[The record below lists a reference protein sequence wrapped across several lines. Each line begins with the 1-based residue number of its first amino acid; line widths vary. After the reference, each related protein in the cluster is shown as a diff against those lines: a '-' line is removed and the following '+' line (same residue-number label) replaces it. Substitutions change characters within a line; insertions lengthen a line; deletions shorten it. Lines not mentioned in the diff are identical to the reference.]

1 MILRFRELGGVERIG
16 DAQRFPLEEDERVR
30 LSALVDAHLTP
41 ARGSF
46 DALVRVDFVHDAPEE
61 ALHLGAGLDEARTE
75 AEVVTRKFLP
85 FAPLV
90 FVFLSDGE
98 DDGQHGGLRRD
109 GFFGDRF
116 FRRGFFGDGFLC
128 RGLFRDGLLDGSG
141 RGFFGGFGES
151 LRRGFFRGVGGFL
164 LLDEQDDVCHRER
177 GAGDAQRDDRAHL
190 PDGNGEQGERGKRE
204 SVQPRIPFSAL
215 FSGGF
220 RGGGFFR
227 GGFFFAA
234 GGGVAARGAAR
245 GRAFGSGSAAALFAA
260 HERHC
265 QKDEFDDEQSAE
277 RCDQPDHRID
287 GFFEHPGEQELI
299 RAARCPFVVVCIF
312 EINVRGARADARGDD
327 GDVAAVYRYRDAG
340 NTHRDGIE
348 TGERERHDL
357 AGEIFGARALSALA
371 EGGRRELH
379 AAYGELHRRAAAE
392 AVLRFR
398 DGYGERVAARFDG
411 SRAAVPDRAAVRRA
425 AVQIAD
431 FAAERAGNLG
441 NVCGAAVRPAR
452 QRDGRGDRRL
462 RNGIGAGNER
472 DVKVFRAA
480 HLRRD
485 GVCAGIRARLARE
498 RDGDVLPVGFAFEDI
513 GQRRFR
519 FAVDGLFVFRGDRDR
534 RLVHHD
540 DRLRVRKQIV
550 RVVIRDRERVPA
562 FAPVAE
568 FAVLT
573 FADGEVYL
581 LSADVRVVRFDR
593 RLGSAVLHCAVVGV
607 FGDLPDDLHAARRH
621 REVRRERVSAFAA
634 FKYIVGA
641 VRREYRLHR
650 LFLHDVCT
658 AFADREGDRNAVCA
672 DGKFARYREA
682 ADAAVVYEGAA
693 CKGHAAHVVGAL
705 PYHERDRAG
714 VQRIVVFRSFRI
726 RADIVAARSRGR
738 FMRPQRAVRRP
749 FVAADRHLFAF
760 VGDEPELRR
769 VLNGNAAGGCAP
781 VRDVQVFRC
790 EGAEHGFFRGCALY
804 RPDER
809 EGIRAAVFPAVIV
822 VCIRRERDGDFVA
835 ACLCFR
841 NFRCGVKACVPL
853 YRAVDLRGVRRAVV
867 DRSCRRE
874 YVCAQLHARHHIALA
889 DGGSDVI
896 VAAFRHRDRDGVGA
910 RLHIRRYLRIA
921 VRRAVVCRARVGE
934 HEVRQ
939 DVFGEGVYAGNNAF
953 DVLRG
958 DARRA
963 RSAHAAVHDAF
974 GHGDLVYRDRGGG
987 DDKFAGHDIGDG
999 EVCKRV
1005 VIARGEGD
1013 GVRSRVHRLLFN
1025 DEGDAVPAVFER
1037 EVCDVCIV
1045 CGDEVIGACLGGK
1058 LRCLPGVNGTLIADG
1073 DGHLHLVDV
1082 VGFGCAFRSAERV
1095 VAAAAIALGEA
1106 RDGEGIAALAVIG
1119 ESHFFQSEGN
1129 HAAVDRL
1136 VPCEDGSALIF
1147 SVEGEVLLLRPAD
1160 VRNSERGD
1168 ADGCGNLCAPRAV
1181 FKDIVGACRGEG
1193 DGDGLLPVG
1202 DVRRAAAVL
1211 RGDDVAVKPLG
1222 ERARISRVLQLPVV
1236 GIGVLCLIEL
1246 YAAHVVGGF
1255 GDLPD
1260 ERDIRYAIRPAVI
1273 VRVFEVELKGISSD
1287 ALCRHGGIS
1296 VYDAVA
1302 RRHLGNAHREVIE
1315 AAEHLIIEAPIGK
1328 ACRAV
1333 NGGHS
1338 LRAAAAQRGKGER
1351 LLVDL
1356 PRKLHGVGA
1365 ALVRPHEV
1373 ERVGKGYGSG
1383 VIARVDGAVAGDRHQ
1398 SDRPEGGIVKFDL
1411 PEKPFGSIGA
1421 RGAAFVGKTPII
1433 ALHGLLHFF
1442 RIDGELG
1449 IARVCTVARFALHE
1463 RADDIPPRVRRTD
1476 GHREGKVAVRPFSPI
1491 SIGVG
1496 NAFGGVVEEG
1506 IRNDDDRRAAVCR
1519 ALVYREGD
1527 GVSVRPAAVRYGN
1540 GDVVHVGIDGEG
1552 DPAQIR
1558 VGERARPRIVGGVD
1572 QLDIHIVIADLAGL
1586 GNGSPRLVEIEAGG
1600 RVVEAHEQRI
1610 VTANEVFGLLFVVE
1624 GDARVLPGDIEQV
1637 LCYHDR
1643 VDAFDARIIVFGIGD
1658 GRLHIVSAGGGRRV
1672 EEGCGGIYLVKAI
1685 LIGVVGI
1692 LHVAEGGTRLAGRGK
1707 EGIIYAEIV
1716 SLILPACVRVFLLP
1730 AVWRAL
1736 DGDFKGT
1743 VSGLVVGRRDHE
1755 VDGVDAFF
1763 GAVPILDVG
1772 EADDGFTFGEVALP
1786 FFARHDGEQP
1796 LRRVAFAPCT
1806 RKQLCFALMHAVG
1819 AEIMGLAVIFDGEAF
1834 FLLYRDLCDGDDKF
1848 IAARAAKGIVAV
1860 FVEDKCGV
1868 CLGKGDDHIVGARIG
1883 GNDARAHRGERAVFL
1898 FPIGVHPFERVIVD
1912 RIRSDGERGRIV
1924 LAVRRARVSDAVCRY
1939 GNFEVALR
1947 DGEGAARTCKE
1958 GYDIARG
1965 ENAAVYGVDRI
1976 VEQPVAARGDGGDP
1990 RRVAADVARAACIG
2004 EDGKVDIVAF
2014 HELQGR
2020 VAVGVA
2026 RILPGQ
2032 AGGRIAVSARA
2043 VSRGNGDCAAVDVI
2057 GMLPQAFFGKGVV
2070 AGGCVAFAKARDRE
2084 GVARREVVGK
2094 VDVAEHQPY
2103 GLACAERRIFCIHA
2117 ALLIFAVVGE
2127 TLLRR
2132 PDDGD
2137 GSCAVF
2143 IGLPEHARR
2152 DVDRRRKAVA
2162 RRRFVVG
2169 ACDHKLCPPCA
2180 AVGDVR
2186 DTRHKV
2192 TFRTGNFAVRTVL
2205 DGEDE
2210 AVIRV
2215 VVYDNFYAVFASTDQ
2230 VCANQL
2236 DNERLISERG
2246 GIRVVEADGRRP
2258 AVCCLCNGVFG
2269 AECSAELIVAALF
2282 GISKCKRDGVVA
2294 GGLRGDGRIAVF
2306 IARFPCCG
2314 VDGAVPA
2321 LVLQFVRDHIAAGAS
2336 VDFGGIALLRAVVN
2350 IAVVRGR
2357 NGCPDRAAYDL
2368 VDTVAVNRIIVAV
2381 VSVLPD
2387 EGDVIIA
2394 AQRSGDG
2401 ADDMIGTDID
2411 GFFAVFKIEGEDLRH
2426 RCTVF
2431 LEDIVGAFANERVPR
2446 QLVKR
2451 VAVDRLPIDDA
2462 DGDGA
2467 RGDGEAVVEGRIVDG
2482 IIAED
2487 GARQRHGNIVAADGA
2502 ARAAR
2507 RVADCRKY
2515 GRVCGEKIF
2524 LCIAILPAGGG
2535 VSLPD
2540 DGARLGAVDGG
2551 SLVGREGEGRL
2562 RDGIVRLYR
2571 AAAVRRA
2578 IVGVADGRFD
2588 GVGVDVDGMSPCAV
2602 IGIGQGE
2609 ILVIEDA
2616 FKGDGRILR
2625 LAVDRGIVAPQRVGE
2640 LFRDD
2645 GVCVA
2650 LLSVKGVIPH
2660 IRAVRKGDD
2669 DVVGAHVDGLRLPH

>member
-1 MILRFRELGGVERIG
+1 MILRFRELGGVERVG

-46 DALVRVDFVHDAPEE
+46 DALVRVDLVHDAPEE
-61 ALHLGAGLDEARTE
+61 ALYLGAGLDKARTE

-164 LLDEQDDVCHRER
+164 LFDEQDDVCHRER

-227 GGFFFAA
+227 GVFSFAA

-265 QKDEFDDEQSAE
+265 QQDEFDDEQSAE

-327 GDVAAVYRYRDAG
+327 GDIAAVYRYRDAG
-340 NTHRDGIE
+340 NAHRDGIE

-462 RNGIGAGNER
+462 RDGIGAGNER

-607 FGDLPDDLHAARRH
+607 FGDLPDDLHAVRRH

-650 LFLHDVCT
+650 LSLHDVCT
-658 AFADREGDRNAVCA
+658 AFADREGDGNAVCA

-682 ADAAVVYEGAA
+682 ADAAVVYEGAV

-705 PYHERDRAG
+705 PYHERDRLG

-738 FMRPQRAVRRP
+738 FIRPQRAVRRP

-769 VLNGNAAGGCAP
+769 VLNGNAARRFAP
-781 VRDVQVFRC
+781 IRDVQVFRC

-841 NFRCGVKACVPL
+841 NFRRGVQPCVPL
-853 YRAVDLRGVRRAVV
+853 SRAGDLRGVRRAVV
-867 DRSCRRE
+867 DRPCRRE
-874 YVCAQLHARHHIALA
+874 YVCAQLHTRHHIALA

-953 DVLRG
+953 DVFRG

-974 GHGDLVYRDRGGG
+974 GHGDLVNRDRGGG

-1005 VIARGEGD
+1005 VIARSEGD

-1025 DEGDAVPAVFER
+1025 GEGDAVPAVFER

-1082 VGFGCAFRSAERV
+1082 VSFGCAFRRAERV
-1095 VAAAAIALGEA
+1095 VAVAVIGRGEA
-1106 RDGEGIAALAVIG
+1106 RDGEGIAFRGVIG
-1119 ESHFFQSEGN
+1119 EICLVQREGDPSP
-1129 HAAVDRL
+1129 ADGFVL
-1136 VPCEDGSALIF
+1136 GGDGSALIF
-1147 SVEGEVLLLRPAD
+1147 SVEGEVLLLRPD
-1160 VRNSERGD
+1160 DLFDLVRQDFDRCGEFIRPVGEGIVFARRREDGGDGLLAVGNVRG
-1168 ADGCGNLCAPRAV
+1168 AAAV
-1181 FKDIVGACRGEG
+1181 G
-1193 DGDGLLPVG
+1193 DGDGDAVEPDGKVADDGRTLL
-1202 DVRRAAAVL
+1202 
-1211 RGDDVAVKPLG
+1211 
-1222 ERARISRVLQLPVV
+1222 LPVV
-1236 GIGVLCLIEL
+1236 GKFVRRPFKQH
-1246 YAAHVVGGF
+1246 AAHVVRGGRDRPDKF
-1255 GDLPD
+1255 DGRLPRALPFVVVRIFQPDD
-1260 ERDIRYAIRPAVI
+1260 E
-1273 VRVFEVELKGISSD
+1273 GIGAD
-1287 ALCRHGGIS
+1287 AARRHGGLA

-1302 RRHLGNAHREVIE
+1302 DRADHLFDAHRNCVEAREHAVIE
-1315 AAEHLIIEAPIGK
+1315 ALRFKP
-1328 ACRAV
+1328 RLAV
-1333 NGGHS
+1333 DGGRGLH
-1338 LRAAAAQRGKGER
+1338 AARAQRGEIER
-1351 LLVDL
+1351 LFKDR
-1356 PRKLHGVGA
+1356 PGKFYGIGA

-1373 ERVGKGYGSG
+1373 ERVCKGYGSG
-1383 VIARVDGAVAGDRHQ
+1383 VIARVDGAVA
-1398 SDRPEGGIVKFDL
+1398 
-1411 PEKPFGSIGA
+1411 
-1421 RGAAFVGKTPII
+1421 
-1433 ALHGLLHFF
+1433 
-1442 RIDGELG
+1442 
-1449 IARVCTVARFALHE
+1449 
-1463 RADDIPPRVRRTD
+1463 
-1476 GHREGKVAVRPFSPI
+1476 
-1491 SIGVG
+1491 
-1496 NAFGGVVEEG
+1496 
-1506 IRNDDDRRAAVCR
+1506 
-1519 ALVYREGD
+1519 
-1527 GVSVRPAAVRYGN
+1527 
-1540 GDVVHVGIDGEG
+1540 
-1552 DPAQIR
+1552 
-1558 VGERARPRIVGGVD
+1558 
-1572 QLDIHIVIADLAGL
+1572 
-1586 GNGSPRLVEIEAGG
+1586 
-1600 RVVEAHEQRI
+1600 
-1610 VTANEVFGLLFVVE
+1610 
-1624 GDARVLPGDIEQV
+1624 
-1637 LCYHDR
+1637 
-1643 VDAFDARIIVFGIGD
+1643 
-1658 GRLHIVSAGGGRRV
+1658 
-1672 EEGCGGIYLVKAI
+1672 
-1685 LIGVVGI
+1685 
-1692 LHVAEGGTRLAGRGK
+1692 
-1707 EGIIYAEIV
+1707 
-1716 SLILPACVRVFLLP
+1716 
-1730 AVWRAL
+1730 
-1736 DGDFKGT
+1736 
-1743 VSGLVVGRRDHE
+1743 
-1755 VDGVDAFF
+1755 
-1763 GAVPILDVG
+1763 
-1772 EADDGFTFGEVALP
+1772 
-1786 FFARHDGEQP
+1786 
-1796 LRRVAFAPCT
+1796 
-1806 RKQLCFALMHAVG
+1806 
-1819 AEIMGLAVIFDGEAF
+1819 
-1834 FLLYRDLCDGDDKF
+1834 
-1848 IAARAAKGIVAV
+1848 
-1860 FVEDKCGV
+1860 
-1868 CLGKGDDHIVGARIG
+1868 
-1883 GNDARAHRGERAVFL
+1883 
-1898 FPIGVHPFERVIVD
+1898 
-1912 RIRSDGERGRIV
+1912 
-1924 LAVRRARVSDAVCRY
+1924 
-1939 GNFEVALR
+1939 
-1947 DGEGAARTCKE
+1947 
-1958 GYDIARG
+1958 
-1965 ENAAVYGVDRI
+1965 
-1976 VEQPVAARGDGGDP
+1976 
-1990 RRVAADVARAACIG
+1990 
-2004 EDGKVDIVAF
+2004 
-2014 HELQGR
+2014 
-2020 VAVGVA
+2020 
-2026 RILPGQ
+2026 
-2032 AGGRIAVSARA
+2032 
-2043 VSRGNGDCAAVDVI
+2043 
-2057 GMLPQAFFGKGVV
+2057 
-2070 AGGCVAFAKARDRE
+2070 
-2084 GVARREVVGK
+2084 
-2094 VDVAEHQPY
+2094 
-2103 GLACAERRIFCIHA
+2103 
-2117 ALLIFAVVGE
+2117 
-2127 TLLRR
+2127 
-2132 PDDGD
+2132 
-2137 GSCAVF
+2137 
-2143 IGLPEHARR
+2143 
-2152 DVDRRRKAVA
+2152 
-2162 RRRFVVG
+2162 
-2169 ACDHKLCPPCA
+2169 
-2180 AVGDVR
+2180 
-2186 DTRHKV
+2186 
-2192 TFRTGNFAVRTVL
+2192 
-2205 DGEDE
+2205 
-2210 AVIRV
+2210 
-2215 VVYDNFYAVFASTDQ
+2215 
-2230 VCANQL
+2230 
-2236 DNERLISERG
+2236 
-2246 GIRVVEADGRRP
+2246 
-2258 AVCCLCNGVFG
+2258 
-2269 AECSAELIVAALF
+2269 
-2282 GISKCKRDGVVA
+2282 
-2294 GGLRGDGRIAVF
+2294 
-2306 IARFPCCG
+2306 
-2314 VDGAVPA
+2314 
-2321 LVLQFVRDHIAAGAS
+2321 
-2336 VDFGGIALLRAVVN
+2336 
-2350 IAVVRGR
+2350 
-2357 NGCPDRAAYDL
+2357 
-2368 VDTVAVNRIIVAV
+2368 
-2381 VSVLPD
+2381 
-2387 EGDVIIA
+2387 
-2394 AQRSGDG
+2394 
-2401 ADDMIGTDID
+2401 
-2411 GFFAVFKIEGEDLRH
+2411 
-2426 RCTVF
+2426 
-2431 LEDIVGAFANERVPR
+2431 
-2446 QLVKR
+2446 
-2451 VAVDRLPIDDA
+2451 
-2462 DGDGA
+2462 
-2467 RGDGEAVVEGRIVDG
+2467 
-2482 IIAED
+2482 
-2487 GARQRHGNIVAADGA
+2487 
-2502 ARAAR
+2502 
-2507 RVADCRKY
+2507 
-2515 GRVCGEKIF
+2515 
-2524 LCIAILPAGGG
+2524 
-2535 VSLPD
+2535 
-2540 DGARLGAVDGG
+2540 
-2551 SLVGREGEGRL
+2551 
-2562 RDGIVRLYR
+2562 
-2571 AAAVRRA
+2571 
-2578 IVGVADGRFD
+2578 
-2588 GVGVDVDGMSPCAV
+2588 
-2602 IGIGQGE
+2602 
-2609 ILVIEDA
+2609 
-2616 FKGDGRILR
+2616 
-2625 LAVDRGIVAPQRVGE
+2625 
-2640 LFRDD
+2640 
-2645 GVCVA
+2645 
-2650 LLSVKGVIPH
+2650 
-2660 IRAVRKGDD
+2660 
-2669 DVVGAHVDGLRLPH
+2669 

>member
-1 MILRFRELGGVERIG
+1 M
-16 DAQRFPLEEDERVR
+16 
-30 LSALVDAHLTP
+30 
-41 ARGSF
+41 
-46 DALVRVDFVHDAPEE
+46 
-61 ALHLGAGLDEARTE
+61 
-75 AEVVTRKFLP
+75 
-85 FAPLV
+85 
-90 FVFLSDGE
+90 
-98 DDGQHGGLRRD
+98 
-109 GFFGDRF
+109 
-116 FRRGFFGDGFLC
+116 
-128 RGLFRDGLLDGSG
+128 
-141 RGFFGGFGES
+141 
-151 LRRGFFRGVGGFL
+151 
-164 LLDEQDDVCHRER
+164 
-177 GAGDAQRDDRAHL
+177 
-190 PDGNGEQGERGKRE
+190 
-204 SVQPRIPFSAL
+204 
-215 FSGGF
+215 
-220 RGGGFFR
+220 
-227 GGFFFAA
+227 
-234 GGGVAARGAAR
+234 
-245 GRAFGSGSAAALFAA
+245 
-260 HERHC
+260 
-265 QKDEFDDEQSAE
+265 
-277 RCDQPDHRID
+277 
-287 GFFEHPGEQELI
+287 
-299 RAARCPFVVVCIF
+299 
-312 EINVRGARADARGDD
+312 RGARADARGDD

-340 NTHRDGIE
+340 NAHRDGIE

-462 RNGIGAGNER
+462 RDGIGAGNER

-593 RLGSAVLHCAVVGV
+593 RLGSAVLYRAVVGV
-607 FGDLPDDLHAARRH
+607 FGDLPDDLHAVRRH

-682 ADAAVVYEGAA
+682 ADAAVVYEGAV

-738 FMRPQRAVRRP
+738 FIRPQRAVRRP
-749 FVAADRHLFAF
+749 FVAADCHLFAF

-809 EGIRAAVFPAVIV
+809 EGIRAAVFPAVVV

-835 ACLCFR
+835 ACLCFG

-853 YRAVDLRGVRRAVV
+853 FRAGDLRGVRRAVV
-867 DRSCRRE
+867 DRPCRRE
-874 YVCAQLHARHHIALA
+874 YVCAQLHTRHHIALA

-953 DVLRG
+953 DVFRG

-1005 VIARGEGD
+1005 VIASREGD

-1025 DEGDAVPAVFER
+1025 GEGDAVPAVFER

-1082 VGFGCAFRSAERV
+1082 VSFGCAFRRAERV
-1095 VAAAAIALGEA
+1095 VAVAVIGRGEA
-1106 RDGEGIAALAVIG
+1106 RDGEGVAALAVIG

-1160 VRNSERGD
+1160 VFDGERGD
-1168 ADGCGNLCAPRAV
+1168 ADGCGNLRAPRAV

-1236 GIGVLCLIEL
+1236 SIGVLCLTEL
-1246 YAAHVVGGF
+1246 YAAHVVRGGRDRPDKF
-1255 GDLPD
+1255 DGRLLRALPFVVVRIFQPDD
-1260 ERDIRYAIRPAVI
+1260 E
-1273 VRVFEVELKGISSD
+1273 GIGAD
-1287 ALCRHGGIS
+1287 AARRHGGFA

-1302 RRHLGNAHREVIE
+1302 DRADHLFDAHRNCVEAREHAVIE
-1315 AAEHLIIEAPIGK
+1315 ALRFKP
-1328 ACRAV
+1328 RLAV
-1333 NGGHS
+1333 DGGRGLH
-1338 LRAAAAQRGKGER
+1338 AARAQRGEIER
-1351 LLVDL
+1351 LFKDR
-1356 PRKLHGVGA
+1356 PGKFYGIGA

-1373 ERVGKGYGSG
+1373 ERVCKGYGSG
-1383 VIARVDGAVAGDRHQ
+1383 VSARVDGAVAGDRHQ

-1411 PEKPFGSIGA
+1411 PVKPFGSIGV
-1421 RGAAFVGKTPII
+1421 RGAAFVGKTPIT

-1463 RADDIPPRVRRTD
+1463 RADDIPPRVRRTG
-1476 GHREGKVAVRPFSPI
+1476 GHREGKVAVIPFSPI

-1496 NAFGGVVEEG
+1496 NAFGGVIEEG
-1506 IRNDDDRRAAVCR
+1506 IRNDDDRRAAFSYR
-1519 ALVYREGD
+1519 ALLVYLEGD
-1527 GVSVRPAAVRYGN
+1527 GVSVLPAAARYGN

-1572 QLDIHIVIADLAGL
+1572 QLDIHIIIADLAGL
-1586 GNGSPRLVEIEAGG
+1586 GSGSPLLVEIEAGG
-1600 RVVEAHEQRI
+1600 RVVQAHEQRI

-1637 LCYHDR
+1637 LCYHDL
-1643 VDAFDARIIVFGIGD
+1643 VDVCDARIIVFGIGD

-1672 EEGCGGIYLVKAI
+1672 EEGFGGLYLVKAI

-1692 LHVAEGGTRLAGRGK
+1692 LHVAEGGKRVAGRGK
-1707 EGIIYAEIV
+1707 EGIIVADLF
-1716 SLILPACVRVFLLP
+1716 SLILPACVPVFLLP
-1730 AVWRAL
+1730 TVYRAL

-1743 VSGLVVGRRDHE
+1743 VSGVVVGRRDHE

-1763 GAVPILDVG
+1763 GAVPALHVFEGSYGI
-1772 EADDGFTFGEVALP
+1772 AFGEVALP
-1786 FFARHDGEQP
+1786 FFARLDGEQP

-1806 RKQLCFALMHAVG
+1806 RRQPRFALMLAVG
-1819 AEIMGLAVIFDGEAF
+1819 TEIMGLAVIFDGEAF

-1848 IAARAAKGIVAV
+1848 IAARAVKGIVAV
-1860 FVEDKCGV
+1860 FVG
-1868 CLGKGDDHIVGARIG
+1868 GK
-1883 GNDARAHRGERAVFL
+1883 
-1898 FPIGVHPFERVIVD
+1898 
-1912 RIRSDGERGRIV
+1912 
-1924 LAVRRARVSDAVCRY
+1924 
-1939 GNFEVALR
+1939 
-1947 DGEGAARTCKE
+1947 
-1958 GYDIARG
+1958 
-1965 ENAAVYGVDRI
+1965 
-1976 VEQPVAARGDGGDP
+1976 
-1990 RRVAADVARAACIG
+1990 
-2004 EDGKVDIVAF
+2004 
-2014 HELQGR
+2014 
-2020 VAVGVA
+2020 
-2026 RILPGQ
+2026 
-2032 AGGRIAVSARA
+2032 
-2043 VSRGNGDCAAVDVI
+2043 
-2057 GMLPQAFFGKGVV
+2057 
-2070 AGGCVAFAKARDRE
+2070 
-2084 GVARREVVGK
+2084 
-2094 VDVAEHQPY
+2094 
-2103 GLACAERRIFCIHA
+2103 
-2117 ALLIFAVVGE
+2117 
-2127 TLLRR
+2127 
-2132 PDDGD
+2132 
-2137 GSCAVF
+2137 
-2143 IGLPEHARR
+2143 
-2152 DVDRRRKAVA
+2152 
-2162 RRRFVVG
+2162 
-2169 ACDHKLCPPCA
+2169 
-2180 AVGDVR
+2180 
-2186 DTRHKV
+2186 
-2192 TFRTGNFAVRTVL
+2192 
-2205 DGEDE
+2205 
-2210 AVIRV
+2210 
-2215 VVYDNFYAVFASTDQ
+2215 
-2230 VCANQL
+2230 
-2236 DNERLISERG
+2236 
-2246 GIRVVEADGRRP
+2246 
-2258 AVCCLCNGVFG
+2258 
-2269 AECSAELIVAALF
+2269 
-2282 GISKCKRDGVVA
+2282 
-2294 GGLRGDGRIAVF
+2294 
-2306 IARFPCCG
+2306 
-2314 VDGAVPA
+2314 
-2321 LVLQFVRDHIAAGAS
+2321 
-2336 VDFGGIALLRAVVN
+2336 
-2350 IAVVRGR
+2350 
-2357 NGCPDRAAYDL
+2357 
-2368 VDTVAVNRIIVAV
+2368 
-2381 VSVLPD
+2381 
-2387 EGDVIIA
+2387 
-2394 AQRSGDG
+2394 
-2401 ADDMIGTDID
+2401 
-2411 GFFAVFKIEGEDLRH
+2411 
-2426 RCTVF
+2426 
-2431 LEDIVGAFANERVPR
+2431 
-2446 QLVKR
+2446 
-2451 VAVDRLPIDDA
+2451 
-2462 DGDGA
+2462 
-2467 RGDGEAVVEGRIVDG
+2467 
-2482 IIAED
+2482 
-2487 GARQRHGNIVAADGA
+2487 
-2502 ARAAR
+2502 
-2507 RVADCRKY
+2507 
-2515 GRVCGEKIF
+2515 
-2524 LCIAILPAGGG
+2524 
-2535 VSLPD
+2535 
-2540 DGARLGAVDGG
+2540 
-2551 SLVGREGEGRL
+2551 
-2562 RDGIVRLYR
+2562 
-2571 AAAVRRA
+2571 
-2578 IVGVADGRFD
+2578 
-2588 GVGVDVDGMSPCAV
+2588 
-2602 IGIGQGE
+2602 
-2609 ILVIEDA
+2609 
-2616 FKGDGRILR
+2616 
-2625 LAVDRGIVAPQRVGE
+2625 
-2640 LFRDD
+2640 
-2645 GVCVA
+2645 
-2650 LLSVKGVIPH
+2650 
-2660 IRAVRKGDD
+2660 
-2669 DVVGAHVDGLRLPH
+2669 